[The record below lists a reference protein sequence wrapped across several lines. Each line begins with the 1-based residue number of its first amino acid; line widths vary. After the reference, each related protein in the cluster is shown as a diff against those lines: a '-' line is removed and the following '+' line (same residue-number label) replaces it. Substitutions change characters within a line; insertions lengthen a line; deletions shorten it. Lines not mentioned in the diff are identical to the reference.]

1 MYICIMIDKVE
12 IECVNCGDMFG
23 TYTDNG
29 MPFDYCCSQECYK
42 KYHSKENIRDRK
54 IDYILFGLGLI
65 LLITYQSSLGIISI
79 FR

>member
-29 MPFDYCCSQECYK
+29 MPFDYCC
-42 KYHSKENIRDRK
+42 KYGALINLHYLNNRRDC
-54 IDYILFGLGLI
+54 
-65 LLITYQSSLGIISI
+65 
-79 FR
+79 